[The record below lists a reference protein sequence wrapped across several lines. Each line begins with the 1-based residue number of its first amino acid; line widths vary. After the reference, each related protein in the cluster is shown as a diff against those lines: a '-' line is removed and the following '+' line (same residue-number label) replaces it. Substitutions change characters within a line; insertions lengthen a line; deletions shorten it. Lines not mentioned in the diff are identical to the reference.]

1 MHIANSLLA
10 YNASTSTEW
19 CLVELELLVAFVRPQ
34 LFFCKRVHWSKSK
47 MEPAANT
54 VAVIAFE
61 IYLAS
66 AAVSQAFLVWV
77 LYPASVWDKPNA

>member
-1 MHIANSLLA
+1 MPIANSLLA
-10 YNASTSTEW
+10 YNVLTSIEW
-19 CLVELELLVAFVRPQ
+19 CLVELLVAFVRPQ

>member
-1 MHIANSLLA
+1 MV
-10 YNASTSTEW
+10 
-19 CLVELELLVAFVRPQ
+19 LVEFLVAFVRPQ

-47 MEPAANT
+47 MEPTANT

-66 AAVSQAFLVWV
+66 TAVS
-77 LYPASVWDKPNA
+77 